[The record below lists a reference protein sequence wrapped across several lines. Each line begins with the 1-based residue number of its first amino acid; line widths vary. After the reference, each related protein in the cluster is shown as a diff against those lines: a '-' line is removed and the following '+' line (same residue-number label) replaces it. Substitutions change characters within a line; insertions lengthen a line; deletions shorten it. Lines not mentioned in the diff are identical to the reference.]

1 MQLAELFTAAHDTWL
16 GEVARSSPY
25 VYTIGLI
32 VHFTGLALLMGA
44 MLVIDVT
51 LLGFARAIPPGAAL
65 KLLPLAIL
73 GFVLNLLTGVM
84 FLCFDPE
91 RFALNPAFQFKMLLV
106 LLAGLNA
113 LWFTLAEHREISKL
127 PAGAPLGAMVRI
139 SAALSLTLWFGV
151 IVAGRMIVA
160 FQ

>member
-1 MQLAELFTAAHDTWL
+1 MHIAQMFTAAHDTWL
-16 GEVARSSPY
+16 GEFARSNPY
-25 VYTIGLI
+25 VYTIGLV

-44 MLVIDVT
+44 MLLIDIT
-51 LLGFARAIPPGAAL
+51 LLGLARTIPPGAAL

-73 GFVLNLLTGVM
+73 GFCLNLLTGVM
-84 FLCFDPE
+84 FFCFDPE
-91 RFALNPAFQFKMLLV
+91 RFGLNPAFQVKMLLV

-113 LWFTLAEHREISKL
+113 LWFTLTEHREISRL
-127 PAGAPLGAMVRI
+127 PAGAPLALKVRV

-160 FQ
+160 YQ

>member
-1 MQLAELFTAAHDTWL
+1 MHLADLFTAAHDTWL
-16 GEVARSSPY
+16 GVFARSNPY
-25 VYTIGLI
+25 IYTIGLI

-44 MLVIDVT
+44 ILLIDIT
-51 LLGFARAIPPGAAL
+51 LLGFARTIPPGAAL
-65 KLLPLAIL
+65 KLLPVAIL

-84 FLCFDPE
+84 FFCFDPE
-91 RFALNPAFQFKMLLV
+91 RFGLNPAFQVKMLLV

-113 LWFTLAEHREISKL
+113 LWFTLAEHREVAHL
-127 PAGAPLGAMVRI
+127 PAGATLALKVRI
-139 SAALSLTLWFGV
+139 SAAISLTLWFGV